1 METTSQEERDSWS
14 TKLAKKRFIKYLTSL
29 LQIKSSTDKQNAES
43 NATSATSVTLQE
55 VREFPLNNRQTAV
68 DTVVISIEDPA
79 CRICQETRNRKG
91 KNRLVA
97 PCGCKGSTKYVHRKC
112 LQKWCATKKTAEC
125 EICHHPYN
133 PQFLKAPGLSKSDE
147 NSIVSSTMVFCLLL
161 GVFGVSLYLLFAH
174 LSTVE
179 SIFKG
184 DSWLLLSL
192 VAGSFC
198 GFCLFLYWFVRN
210 LSRIL
215 TRKYYIPEAEIR
227 GSDPVPLSII
237 ATGT

>member
-1 METTSQEERDSWS
+1 MPR
-14 TKLAKKRFIKYLTSL
+14 A
-29 LQIKSSTDKQNAES
+29 
-43 NATSATSVTLQE
+43 NATSAASVTLQE

-68 DTVVISIEDPA
+68 ETVVKSIEDPA

-112 LQKWCATKKTAEC
+112 LQKWCAMKKTAEC
-125 EICHHPYN
+125 EICHHPYH

-184 DSWLLLSL
+184 VLGYTFY
-192 VAGSFC
+192 VV
-198 GFCLFLYWFVRN
+198 GFLW
-210 LSRIL
+210 I
-215 TRKYYIPEAEIR
+215 
-227 GSDPVPLSII
+227 LSIPLLVCSKLESNI
-237 ATGT
+237 DEKILYTGRPRFAEVIPFH

>member
-1 METTSQEERDSWS
+1 HRKEENMETTSQEERDFWS

-68 DTVVISIEDPA
+68 ETVVKSIEDPA

-112 LQKWCATKKTAEC
+112 LQKWCAMKKTAEC
-125 EICHHPYN
+125 EICHHPYH
-133 PQFLKAPGLSKSDE
+133 PQFLKSPGLSVTYHFFFLYGLTNHQIE
-147 NSIVSSTMVFCLLL
+147 HTSITLTIIILP
-161 GVFGVSLYLLFAH
+161 
-174 LSTVE
+174 
-179 SIFKG
+179 
-184 DSWLLLSL
+184 LLLS
-192 VAGSFC
+192 
-198 GFCLFLYWFVRN
+198 R
-210 LSRIL
+210 
-215 TRKYYIPEAEIR
+215 
-227 GSDPVPLSII
+227 
-237 ATGT
+237 